1 MAETDNNNNLDSNDE
16 ITSPESRRMTL
27 GEHLEDLRRRLIYAI
42 IGLVVGMGI
51 SLFFGQQI
59 IEVLK
64 GPYVKVMEEFGLKP
78 DLAVLDWT
86 SSFTT
91 YLKVSLI
98 CGLVVAAPWIFYQL
112 WMFVSAGLYPRE
124 RRYVLFAVPFSA
136 GLFVCGAAF
145 FLFVMAPYVL
155 RFLLG
160 FTAWLGLTPVITLQ
174 SHIGFMTGMMLIFAV
189 AFQTPLLVLLLV
201 KIGAV
206 PLKTFNKYR
215 KHVIVAI
222 LIIAA
227 IVTPP
232 DPFSQIA
239 LALPLWLL
247 YELGILLAI
256 IFTRKA

>member
-1 MAETDNNNNLDSNDE
+1 MAETDKKENEL
-16 ITSPESRRMTL
+16 SPTEKRMTL

-42 IGLVVGMGI
+42 IGLVIGMGI

-64 GPYVKVMEEFGLKP
+64 DPYVKVMEEFGLKP

-98 CGLVVAAPWIFYQL
+98 CGVVVAAPWIFYQL

-155 RFLLG
+155 RFLMG
-160 FTAWLGLTPVITLQ
+160 FTAWMGLTPVITLQ

-201 KIGAV
+201 KMGAV
-206 PLKTFNKYR
+206 SLKTFNKYR

-247 YELGILLAI
+247 YELGILLSL

>member
-1 MAETDNNNNLDSNDE
+1 MAETDKKENE
-16 ITSPESRRMTL
+16 ISPAEKRMTL
-27 GEHLEDLRRRLIYAI
+27 GEHLDELRKRLIYAL
-42 IGLVVGMGI
+42 IGLVVGMAV
-51 SLFFGQQI
+51 SLAFGRWI

-64 GPYVKVMEEFGLKP
+64 APYIQVMHEFGENA
-78 DLAVLDWT
+78 DLAVLDF
-86 SSFTT
+86 SSGFVT
-91 YLKVSLI
+91 YLKISLI
-98 CGLVVAAPWIFYQL
+98 CGLVVSSPWIFYQL
-112 WMFVSAGLYPRE
+112 WMFVSAGLYPKE
-124 RRYVLFAVPFSA
+124 RRYVLFAVPLSA

-145 FLFVMAPYVL
+145 FLFALAPGVL

-160 FTAWLGLTPVITLQ
+160 FNHWLGLKPAITFQ
-174 SHIGFMTGMMLIFAV
+174 NHVGFMTSMMLIFAV

-201 KIGAV
+201 KMGV
-206 PLKTFNKYR
+206 VSLKTLNKYR
-215 KHVIVAI
+215 RHVIVII

-247 YELGILLAI
+247 YELGILLSL